1 MNEFYESVNVV
12 AEAFGK
18 SAGNDY
24 KLGKIV
30 KEDREFRAAWE
41 VLRTNDKAQK
51 LLMERFYQA
60 HGNDTEILSTLDNI
74 IKMFAAELIIVS
86 PFGAV
91 AYIVGKA
98 EVAYVNGAQ
107 M

>member
-1 MNEFYESVNVV
+1 
-12 AEAFGK
+12 
-18 SAGNDY
+18 
-24 KLGKIV
+24 
-30 KEDREFRAAWE
+30 
-41 VLRTNDKAQK
+41 
-51 LLMERFYQA
+51 MERFYQA

-74 IKMFAAELIIVS
+74 IKMFTAELIIVS